1 MSDASQTP
9 PVVLFDG
16 VCNLCNGA
24 VQFII
29 DRDPQSQFRF
39 ASLQSETGRSLLANL
54 CHPLPQGD
62 PETLVLVE
70 GGVVYERSTAALKI
84 ARRLRGGWKAF
95 AALLVLPR
103 GVRDVGYNFIARH
116 RYGWFGKAETCRLPT
131 PELRARFLS

>member
-1 MSDASQTP
+1 MGDDRQTP

-39 ASLQSETGRSLLANL
+39 ASLQSETGHTLLAS
-54 CHPLPQGD
+54 HHYRLPEGD

-84 ARRLRGGWKAF
+84 ARRLRGGWKLF

-103 GVRDVGYNFIARH
+103 GLRDVGYNFIARH
-116 RYGWFGKAETCRLPT
+116 RYGWFGKTESCRLPT
-131 PELRARFLS
+131 PELRARFLA